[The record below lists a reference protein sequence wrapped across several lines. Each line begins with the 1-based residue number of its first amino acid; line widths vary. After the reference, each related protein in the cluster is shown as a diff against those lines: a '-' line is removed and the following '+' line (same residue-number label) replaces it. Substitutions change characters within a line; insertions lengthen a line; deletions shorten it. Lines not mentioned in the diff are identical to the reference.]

1 MDERDR
7 RSGPHGGEN
16 EGLSPGRADGG
27 YRGQSVRSAPAA
39 GGANGRR
46 VEDSTRDSKVAT
58 ADFSGSDALVNFE
71 NILSQL
77 LSQWSFLK
85 SQFAYIDVDAL
96 IVNWL
101 SSIPTDVKEGLMA
114 ILGISDVADLLLGLQ
129 LQLAALLG
137 WVEDLLLPWLELQLS
152 VIFQALCGVTPQVC
166 SAAATLDFDLDNI
179 TLSAVKSLV
188 LGVLSAVIDAGPSDS
203 QIDAIA
209 VALVEKVFKVSAHSS
224 RILNYMACTMNAF
237 VCF

>member
-1 MDERDR
+1 M
-7 RSGPHGGEN
+7 
-16 EGLSPGRADGG
+16 
-27 YRGQSVRSAPAA
+27 
-39 GGANGRR
+39 
-46 VEDSTRDSKVAT
+46 
-58 ADFSGSDALVNFE
+58 F
-71 NILSQL
+71 
-77 LSQWSFLK
+77 
-85 SQFAYIDVDAL
+85 
-96 IVNWL
+96 
-101 SSIPTDVKEGLMA
+101 
-114 ILGISDVADLLLGLQ
+114 
-129 LQLAALLG
+129 
-137 WVEDLLLPWLELQLS
+137 
-152 VIFQALCGVTPQVC
+152 TPQVC